1 MGHDGSD
8 GIGRL
13 KRSRRVHVISQSQET
28 CVVYGMPKGVDQR
41 GLTDESV
48 PIDKIADAIAKELG
62 VK

>member
-1 MGHDGSD
+1 
-8 GIGRL
+8 
-13 KRSRRVHVISQSQET
+13 
-28 CVVYGMPKGVDQR
+28 MPKGVDQR